1 MFVERRLQDRRVPRA
16 SNTALVMVSMMMMM
30 IVLVMVMMAS
40 YTALVMV
47 SIMMMMITPNM
58 LVVKIDNDGDDD
70 DNVYF
75 HIKEVRL
82 VVRRCLVTSLSQV
95 GWVLNRPAPT
105 VQRMDLM
112 VLMSMLFHQRVLLY
126 FEKPPSHTCLY
137 QSCSLGLD
145 LEREL
150 CLEVERLF
158 PLGSPENCL
167 KISVFWIVRSRKV
180 AWSRSGRETP
190 GRS

>member
-112 VLMSMLFHQRVLLY
+112 VLMSMLFHQRVGICYILKNLPATRVCI
-126 FEKPPSHTCLY
+126 KVAVWDWTWRGGCVWRWRG
-137 QSCSLGLD
+137 CSLWV
-145 LEREL
+145 R
-150 CLEVERLF
+150 
-158 PLGSPENCL
+158 L
-167 KISVFWIVRSRKV
+167 KIV
-180 AWSRSGRETP
+180 
-190 GRS
+190 